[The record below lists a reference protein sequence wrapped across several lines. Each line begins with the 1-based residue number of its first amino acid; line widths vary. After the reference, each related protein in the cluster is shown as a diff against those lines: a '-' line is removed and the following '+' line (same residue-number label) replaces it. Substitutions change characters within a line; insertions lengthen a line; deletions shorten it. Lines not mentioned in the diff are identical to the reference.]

1 MKQIDVLNSIIPK
14 LKSNPNTTAILL
26 MGSVASKTAL
36 PTSDLDLMILGDECK
51 FQTEIIDG
59 IQVEYLYLTYDEAVH
74 KMNIDEMDIYHYIGS
89 KIMYDID
96 GRMIYLMRMAFGKF
110 KNYKTPPHIKVAL
123 KSSLMGIKMKLTAYN
138 DNSDTV
144 NTDFITAI
152 NSWKALEG
160 IWAINNKPMPPSGR
174 VLVDLK
180 ELEILPGE
188 HWFEELFSRDT
199 KKRTDKLLSL
209 IDWILPQL

>member
-14 LKSNPNTTAILL
+14 LKSNSNTTAILL

-36 PTSDLDLMILGDECK
+36 PTSDLDLLILGDECK
-51 FQTEIIDG
+51 FQTEVIDG
-59 IQVEYLYLTYDEAVH
+59 IQVEYLYITYDEAVH
-74 KMNIDEMDIYHYIGS
+74 KLNTDEMDIYHYVGS

-96 GRMIYLMRMAFGKF
+96 GRMIYLMRMAYGKF
-110 KNYKTPPHIKVAL
+110 GNYKTPPHVKVAL

-138 DNSDTV
+138 DNSDRV
-144 NTDFITAI
+144 NADFITVI
-152 NSWKALEG
+152 NSWKVLEG

-174 VLVDLK
+174 ILVDLK
-180 ELEILPGE
+180 ELDILPGE
-188 HWFEELFSRDT
+188 HWFEELFSENT
-199 KKRTDKLLSL
+199 KKRTDQLLSL